1 MIDYFQFDFIITPY
15 VIAIV
20 YLLGVVAI
28 FVATFWSARYLR
40 VKKKWSLTRTL
51 LLSILLLI
59 TTQLIW
65 RVMNEFI
72 MVYFKIYTTLLGA

>member
-28 FVATFWSARYLR
+28 FVATFWSTHYLR